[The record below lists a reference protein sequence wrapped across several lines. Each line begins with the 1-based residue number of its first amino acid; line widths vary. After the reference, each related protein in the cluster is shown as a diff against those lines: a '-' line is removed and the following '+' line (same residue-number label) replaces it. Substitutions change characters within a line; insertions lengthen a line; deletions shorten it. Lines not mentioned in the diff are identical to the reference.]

1 MALGAALAITLVG
14 LTLTAFAVR
23 HDLAN
28 AQRAD
33 EEHFERLT
41 EKLRAELTRRV
52 IVYNYGL
59 MGSRSLFPASQSVER
74 DEFRAMVFSRELDI
88 EFPGALGIGFIRR
101 VEDAPDA
108 IESFVATARAQG
120 AEDFQITVPPGAEP
134 LEGSVVEGRLII
146 EFIEPVEQNRPALGL
161 DIGSHPVRREAAE
174 RAALTGQGS
183 ITGRIELVQDDQQY
197 AGFLYLLPVYA
208 KGMPVATPLQR
219 LEALEGWVYMPMI
232 APPVFDGAAEVADNE
247 LVFTV
252 FDGDAPDPQAMIYDG
267 GGMSGGHTA
276 GAEADDLF
284 FTAHRFHVLGPLE
297 IGGRTWTVSIGD
309 NEQFVAASRA
319 GAWVIGCGGTLL
331 SLLLGLVV
339 YLQGTA
345 ARRAHTL
352 AAGMTADLRRYAEEA
367 SAATRS
373 KSEFLAN
380 MSHEIRTPMTA
391 ILGYADLLRADP
403 KAQTSEAKRLE
414 YIGTIKRNGN
424 HLLGIL
430 NDILDISKIE
440 AGKFRVESIDTDPL
454 QVVHDVCSLMS
465 VKACEKGVGLDTEVT
480 TPLPVEVKTDPVR
493 LRQILVNLVGNAIKF
508 THAGGVKLQ
517 VGWNATHREL
527 EFAVVDTGI
536 GMSPEQV
543 ARIFQAFEQAD
554 SSTTRRFGGSGLGLQ
569 ISRRLAELMGGGIA
583 VESQVDVG
591 SRFILRLPA
600 EVETCVKLHPPT
612 LRPDQRAPIQHE
624 PSPTPSALPL
634 AGLRVLLAEDGVDNQ
649 RLIGFHLR
657 RAGAA
662 VTVVENGRLAVEAL
676 SAGGN
681 VDGEIDPDAP
691 FDLMLSDMQMPEMDG
706 YTAVRLL
713 REKGC
718 TLRIVALTAHAMS
731 GDEPRCIEA
740 GCDSYASKPIDPDR
754 LIAICLGHTPASEA
768 HEAA

>member
-1 MALGAALAITLVG
+1 MALGAALAVTLVG
-14 LTLTAFAVR
+14 LTLTAAGVR
-23 HDLAN
+23 HDLGN
-28 AQRAD
+28 ARQAD
-33 EEHFERLT
+33 QEHFDRLA
-41 EKLRAELTRRV
+41 EKLRGELTRRV

-74 DEFRAMVFSRELDI
+74 HEFREMVFSRELEV

-120 AEDFQITVPPGAEP
+120 AEDFRITIPPGAEP

-174 RAALTGQGS
+174 RAALTGRGS

-208 KGMPVATPLQR
+208 KGMPVGTPLQR

-232 APPVFDGAAEVADNE
+232 APPVFDGAAQVADNE

-252 FDGDAPDPQAMIYDG
+252 FDGDAPDPQAVIYNG
-267 GGMSGGHTA
+267 GGMSA
-276 GAEADDLF
+276 GLSDAAGVDGALSRES
-284 FTAHRFHVLGPLE
+284 RFDVQGPLE
-297 IGGRTWTVSIGD
+297 IGGRTWTVWIGD
-309 NEQFVAASRA
+309 HEDFVAASRA
-319 GAWVIGCGGTLL
+319 GAWVIGCSGSLL

-345 ARRAHTL
+345 ARRAHAV
-352 AAGMTADLRRYAEEA
+352 AAGMTTDLRRYAEEA

-403 KAQTSEAKRLE
+403 KAHTSQSKRLE
-414 YIGTIKRNGN
+414 YIATIKRNGN
-424 HLLGIL
+424 HLLGII

-440 AGKFRVESIDTDPL
+440 AGKFLVESIDTDPL

-465 VKACEKGVGLDTEVT
+465 VKAQEKGVSLDAELG
-480 TPLPVEVKTDPVR
+480 TPVPVRVQTDPVR
-493 LRQILVNLVGNAIKF
+493 LRQILVNLLGNAIKF
-508 THAGGVKLQ
+508 THQGGVKLR
-517 VGWNATHREL
+517 VGWDAARSEL
-527 EFAVVDTGI
+527 ELVVSDTGI

-600 EVETCVKLHPPT
+600 EVEPGVGFHPPAT
-612 LRPDQRAPIQHE
+612 GPVERAPMQLDLQ
-624 PSPTPSALPL
+624 PQPSALPL
-634 AGLRVLLAEDGVDNQ
+634 QGLRVLLAEDGIDNQ

-676 SAGGN
+676 SAGGD
-681 VDGEIDPDAP
+681 VDGAIDPDAP
-691 FDLMLSDMQMPEMDG
+691 FDLLLSDMQMPEMDG

-713 REKGC
+713 RAKGC

-731 GDEPRCIEA
+731 GDESRCIEA
-740 GCDSYASKPIDPDR
+740 GCDGYASKPIDPDF
-754 LIAICLGHTPASEA
+754 LISVCLGRAQSRTA
-768 HEAA
+768 HDAA